1 MTAALRL
8 VGGLLLALV
17 ELGAWPVV
25 LIALVAIGMVIGLWL
40 FDRLFAHEER
50 RADQLVTRA
59 EEGPPN
65 VVYLTPAIRSE
76 HAARRLA
83 NLLDHHA

>member
-8 VGGLLLALV
+8 VGGLLLGLL

-25 LIALVAIGMVIGLWL
+25 LIALVAIGMTIGLWL
-40 FDRLFAHEER
+40 FGRLFAHEEK

-59 EEGPPN
+59 EEGPTN
-65 VVYLTPAIRSE
+65 VVYLTPAIAAE
-76 HAARRLA
+76 HAARRVA
-83 NLLDHHA
+83 NLLDHS